1 MGLQKKILHFVLS
14 ICYCLV
20 KLLPQN
26 KKRVVLVSLTSNRL
40 QDDFQ
45 YIYKEL
51 MNDEF
56 IQIRS
61 TLFKYK
67 PTLLHAFLYF
77 MNCIYQVFVINTA
90 KVVVI
95 HDNNYVI
102 SNFKM
107 DRVKVIQIW
116 HACGALK
123 KFGND
128 IHREYKI
135 QNYDYV
141 ISTSLKW
148 SQIYARSFE
157 VKEQNVLPLGMAR
170 TDVLF
175 KEEALSSLNK
185 QLLDKYPTWKDKRI
199 ILYAPTFRGNIVKG
213 MSYININVDHILQ
226 QLDKDVLFVYKMH
239 PLLGDVTL
247 SNHERCINAS
257 NENLYALM
265 SISSC
270 LISDYSSIIYDY
282 CILSKPILLFVPD
295 IKEYE
300 ATTGLNESFYEL
312 PLTLCKKE
320 DELVLQLKT
329 LRKDDEIYQQMKDT
343 YFTYQDGCS
352 AKRIARFIHQIIVEK
367 D

>member
-14 ICYCLV
+14 ICYFFV
-20 KLLPQN
+20 RLLPQN
-26 KKRVVLVSLTSNRL
+26 KKRVVFVSLTSDRL

-45 YIYKEL
+45 YIYEEL
-51 MNDEF
+51 IQDES

-61 TLFKYK
+61 ILFKYR
-67 PTLLHAFLYF
+67 PTLLHALLYF
-77 MNCIYQVFVINTA
+77 LNCIYQVFVINTS
-90 KVVVI
+90 KVVII

-128 IHREYKI
+128 IQREYQI

-141 ISTSLKW
+141 ISTSSKW
-148 SQIYARSFE
+148 KNIYARSFS
-157 VKEQNVLPLGMAR
+157 VKEDAVLPLGMAR

-175 KEEALSSLNK
+175 KKESLSFLSN
-185 QLLDKYPTWKDKRI
+185 QLLDKYPTWKNKRI
-199 ILYAPTFRGNIVKG
+199 ILYAPTFRGNIIKG
-213 MSYININVDHILQ
+213 MSYVPIHVDEILQ
-226 QLDKDVLFVYKMH
+226 QLNEDVLFVYKMH
-239 PLLGDVTL
+239 PLLGNITL

-265 SISSC
+265 SVSSC

-282 CILSKPILLFVPD
+282 SILSKPIFLFVPD
-295 IKEYE
+295 MKEYE

-312 PLTLCKKE
+312 PLTLCTKE
-320 DELVLQLKT
+320 SELVSQLQVLNNNN
-329 LRKDDEIYQQMKDT
+329 EIYQQMKDT

-352 AKRIARFIHQIIVEK
+352 AKRIAKFIQQIITQ
-367 D
+367 

>member
-14 ICYCLV
+14 ICYCFV

-26 KKRVVLVSLTSNRL
+26 KKRVVFVSLTSDRL

-45 YIYKEL
+45 CIYQEL
-51 MNDEF
+51 INDEH
-56 IQIRS
+56 IQVRS
-61 TLFKYK
+61 ILFKYK

-107 DRVKVIQIW
+107 NRVKVIQIW
-116 HACGALK
+116 HACGAVK

-148 SQIYARSFE
+148 RQIYARSFK
-157 VKEQNVLPLGMAR
+157 VDEQNVLPLGMAR

-175 KEEALSSLNK
+175 KEDALSSLNK

-199 ILYAPTFRGNIVKG
+199 LLYAPTFRGNIVKG
-213 MSYININVDHILQ
+213 MSYVDIDVDNILQ
-226 QLDKDVLFVYKMH
+226 QLDEDVLFVYKMH
-239 PLLGDVTL
+239 PLLGDITL
-247 SNHERCINAS
+247 SSHERCINAS
-257 NENLYALM
+257 HENLYALM
-265 SISSC
+265 SVSSC

-295 IKEYE
+295 VKEYE

-320 DELVLQLKT
+320 DELVLQLKS
-329 LRKDDEIYQQMKDT
+329 LRKDEKIYQQMKDT

-352 AKRIARFIHQIIVEK
+352 AKRIAQFIRQIIVEIN
-367 D
+367 